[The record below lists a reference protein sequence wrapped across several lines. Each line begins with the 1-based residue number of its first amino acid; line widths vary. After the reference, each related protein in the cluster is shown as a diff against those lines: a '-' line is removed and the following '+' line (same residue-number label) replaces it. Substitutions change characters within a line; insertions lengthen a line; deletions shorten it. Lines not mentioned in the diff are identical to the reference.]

1 MHFRLIFIAAV
12 LTITASVL
20 FAAAPEEVVFTTSDS
35 VSIYG
40 TFYPSQAEGE
50 SPALILFHM
59 LRHKRRDWEGFARRA
74 TQAGFAVLAID
85 MRGHGQSV
93 QRAGNTI
100 DVKEFSNEDFAMM
113 VEDAK
118 AAVDFVQKKEGINP
132 KQISLMGA
140 SIGANVALKYAAT
153 NATIRSVVLLS
164 PGLNYRDLTTEDAM
178 RAYGKRPALLVAARD
193 DDYAADSVQKLSEMA
208 RGKTKTQLY
217 EKAGHGTFMFRVEPG
232 LNDLILDWL
241 KSGKK

>member
-1 MHFRLIFIAAV
+1 MFVRFILIAAV

-35 VSIYG
+35 VSIHATY
-40 TFYPSQAEGE
+40 YPSQAEGE
-50 SPALILFHM
+50 SPALVLFHM
-59 LRHKRRDWEGFARRA
+59 LHHKRRDWEGFARRA
-74 TQAGFAVLAID
+74 SQAGIAVLAID

-93 QRAGNTI
+93 LRAEKAI
-100 DVKEFSNEDFAMM
+100 DVKEFSNEDFALM

-118 AAVDFVQKKEGINP
+118 AAVEFIQAKESIDP

-140 SIGANVALKYAAT
+140 SIGANVALKYAAS

-164 PGLNYRDLTTEDAM
+164 PGLSYRNLTTEDAM

-193 DDYAADSVQKLSEMA
+193 DDYAADSVQKLSEVA
-208 RGKTKTQLY
+208 RGKSKTQLY

-241 KSGKK
+241 ISRKK